1 MHDDVG
7 SAFKGIYDLVKVS
20 LFTIT
25 ISNLNYTDVQIVN
38 NSCPPIVK
46 ILFSFRE
53 NKYNLRYF
61 QEMKQ
66 QKMKTIRIAL
76 ETALYHP
83 PQLSFLGY
91 KFTI

>member
-1 MHDDVG
+1 MHDDAG
-7 SAFKGIYDLVKVS
+7 SAFKGFYDLVKVF

-25 ISNLNYTDVQIVN
+25 ISSLNYTGVQIVN
-38 NSCPPIVK
+38 DSCPPIVK

-53 NKYNLRYF
+53 NKYNLRNF

-66 QKMKTIRIAL
+66 QKIETIRIAL
-76 ETALYHP
+76 ETALYRH

-91 KFTI
+91 KFFI